1 MINFKNRIKMQKA
14 DFNYKG
20 QASIEFVLILPLLIV
35 TILTISQF
43 GYYIYCKNVLNHAAR
58 EAARVLATTNS
69 ENLAYLYAKKNCG
82 NLNLENLNIAI
93 MPTAGNDRSI
103 GEFAGVTLTNEFEG
117 IGNYLKKIIGY
128 KIYIQSTCNMRM
140 ECRN

>member
-1 MINFKNRIKMQKA
+1 MQKA
-14 DFNYKG
+14 DFNYNG
-20 QASIEFVLILPLLIV
+20 QASIEFALILPLLIV

-58 EAARVLATTNS
+58 EAARVLTTTNS
-69 ENLAYLYAKKNCG
+69 ENLVYLCAKRNCC

-93 MPTAGNDRSI
+93 MPTAGNDRSV
-103 GEFAGVTLTNEFEG
+103 GEFAAVTLTYEFGG
-117 IGNYLKKIIGY
+117 IGNYLKKFIGY

-140 ECRN
+140 ECRK